1 MKQIK
6 INTLLNKRNIS
17 LSSLVKAPLVALTLG
32 TLVLITGSVQAKS
45 IAITNATVYT
55 VASQGILEQA
65 TVIIDQGKITE
76 VYSNQN
82 TPKNIEVDE
91 TIDAKG
97 KILTPGFIGSMNAL
111 GLVEVGAVSRTRDG
125 KDEKADI
132 TFDASLAFN
141 PKSTLIAYTRK
152 GGITSNIVAPH
163 GGEGLFA
170 GQTFAVD
177 LSGEFTSVIEKQ
189 NAVLVYLG
197 AESKGSRAQ
206 KLQALDYKLADA
218 AKVLAKN
225 KADLN
230 SDNKKSKKGN
240 KEENKEKEVKEPKRD
255 EIVINALLA
264 GKKPLLAYADRATDL
279 LALLALKKK
288 YGLDLVLV
296 GASDAVLV
304 ADEIAAAK
312 VPVILSAID
321 NLPSSFDSLHASL
334 TNMATLVKAGVNV
347 ILAPNGESHNI
358 NQLRFDAGIAVA
370 NGLPRADAF
379 SAITANVADVFK
391 LNSGRIAVG
400 KNADLVLWSADPFE
414 LSTKV
419 DIMWINGE
427 QVSTQSRQDALRDR
441 YTKDTNMPRAYS
453 K

>member
-1 MKQIK
+1 MKQIQH
-6 INTLLNKRNIS
+6 NQVSKRNIT
-17 LSSLVKAPLVALTLG
+17 LSSLVTASITALALV
-32 TLVLITGSVQAKS
+32 TGVAQAKS
-45 IAITNATVYT
+45 TAITNATIYT

-82 TPKNIEVDE
+82 TPQKIEADE

-97 KILTPGFIGSMNAL
+97 RILTPGFIGSMNSL

-125 KDEKADI
+125 KDKKADI

-152 GGITSNIVAPH
+152 GGVTSNIVAPH
-163 GGEGLFA
+163 GGEDLFA
-170 GQTFAVD
+170 GQTFAAD
-177 LSGEFTSVIEKQ
+177 LSGQFSSIIEKQ

-197 AESKGSRAQ
+197 SESKGSRAQ
-206 KLQALDYKLADA
+206 RLQELDHKLADTKKA
-218 AKVLAKN
+218 LAK
-225 KADLN
+225 
-230 SDNKKSKKGN
+230 KKDK
-240 KEENKEKEVKEPKRD
+240 KEEDKKEAKEPKRD
-255 EIVINALLA
+255 ELVINALLA
-264 GKKPLLAYADRATDL
+264 GEKPLLAYADRATDL

-288 YGLDLVLV
+288 YGIDLVLV
-296 GASDAVLV
+296 SASDAVLI

-312 VPVILSAID
+312 VPVILSSIE

-334 TNMATLVKAGVNV
+334 TNMAALAKAGVKV
-347 ILAPNGESHNI
+347 ILAPKGGSHNL

-379 SAITANVADVFK
+379 SALTANVADVFK

-419 DIMWINGE
+419 DLMWINGK

-441 YTKDTNMPRAYS
+441 YTKESNMPRAYS

>member
-1 MKQIK
+1 MMTNKLF
-6 INTLLNKRNIS
+6 NTENITFNALLKVS
-17 LSSLVKAPLVALTLG
+17 TVALA
-32 TLVLITGSVQAKS
+32 LITTAVQAKS
-45 IAITNATVYT
+45 TAITNATVYT

-65 TVIIDQGKITE
+65 TVIIDQGNISQ
-76 VYSNQN
+76 VYSKED
-82 TPKNIEVDE
+82 TPENIAADE
-91 TIDAKG
+91 IIDAKG
-97 KILTPGFIGSMNAL
+97 RILTPGFIGSMNSL

-125 KDEKADI
+125 GFKKADI

-170 GQTFAVD
+170 GQTFAVN
-177 LSGEFTSVIEKQ
+177 LSGEFSSIIEKQ

-197 AESKGSRAQ
+197 AESKGSRA
-206 KLQALDYKLADA
+206 KNLQALDNKFADA
-218 AKVLAKN
+218 QKVLDKQAAK
-225 KADLN
+225 KA
-230 SDNKKSKKGN
+230 KSKDKSKDAKAKG
-240 KEENKEKEVKEPKRD
+240 KEAKEPKRA
-255 EIVINALLA
+255 ELVINALLA
-264 GKKPLLAYADRATDL
+264 GEKPLLAYADRATDL

-296 GASDAVLV
+296 SASDAVLV
-304 ADEIAAAK
+304 ADEIAAAN
-312 VPVILSAID
+312 VPVILSSID

-334 TNMATLVKAGVNV
+334 TNMATLVKAGVKV
-347 ILAPNGESHNI
+347 ILAPKGESHNL

-370 NGLPRADAF
+370 NGLPKTDAL
-379 SAITANVADVFK
+379 SSLTANVADVFK

-419 DIMWINGE
+419 DSMWINGE
-427 QVSTQSRQDALRDR
+427 QVSTKSRQDALRKR
-441 YTKDTNMPRAYS
+441 YTTKSNMPKAYS

>member
-1 MKQIK
+1 MKNKLFSTENITF
-6 INTLLNKRNIS
+6 NALLKVS
-17 LSSLVKAPLVALTLG
+17 TVALA
-32 TLVLITGSVQAKS
+32 LITTAVQAKS
-45 IAITNATVYT
+45 TAITNATVYT

-65 TVIIDQGKITE
+65 TVIIDQGNISQ
-76 VYSNQN
+76 VYSKED
-82 TPKNIEVDE
+82 TPENIAADE
-91 TIDAKG
+91 IIDAKG
-97 KILTPGFIGSMNAL
+97 RILTPGFIGSMNSL

-125 KDEKADI
+125 GFKKADI

-170 GQTFAVD
+170 GQTFAVN
-177 LSGEFTSVIEKQ
+177 LSGEFSSIIEKQ

-197 AESKGSRAQ
+197 AESKGSRA
-206 KLQALDYKLADA
+206 KNLQALDNKFADA
-218 AKVLAKN
+218 KKVLEKQA
-225 KADLN
+225 A
-230 SDNKKSKKGN
+230 KSKEKDAKSKG
-240 KEENKEKEVKEPKRD
+240 KEAKEPKRA
-255 EIVINALLA
+255 ELVVNALLA
-264 GKKPLLAYADRATDL
+264 GEKPLLAYADRATDL

-296 GASDAVLV
+296 SASDAVLV
-304 ADEIAAAK
+304 ADEIAAAN
-312 VPVILSAID
+312 VPVILSSID

-334 TNMATLVKAGVNV
+334 TNMATLVKAGVKV
-347 ILAPNGESHNI
+347 ILSPKGGSHNL

-370 NGLPRADAF
+370 NGLAKTDAL
-379 SAITANVADVFK
+379 SSLTANVADVFK
-391 LNSGRIAVG
+391 LNTGRIAVG

-419 DIMWINGE
+419 DSMWINGE
-427 QVSTQSRQDALRDR
+427 QVSTKSRHDALRKR
-441 YTKDTNMPRAYS
+441 YTTKSNMPKAYS